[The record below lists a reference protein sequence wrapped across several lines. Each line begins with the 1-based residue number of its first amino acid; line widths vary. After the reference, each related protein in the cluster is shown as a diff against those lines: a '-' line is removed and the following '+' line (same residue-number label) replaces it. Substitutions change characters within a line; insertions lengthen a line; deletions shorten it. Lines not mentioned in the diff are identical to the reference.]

1 MRDER
6 GSDEE
11 RRDERRKDDC
21 GYGTPVVALP
31 PSGFSHLSSL
41 HRSLSYLFIAVFEPG
56 EASGTCVY
64 GKNS

>member
-1 MRDER
+1 MREAPMKRGETRDE
-6 GSDEE
+6 
-11 RRDERRKDDC
+11 KTIAVT
-21 GYGTPVVALP
+21 GTPVVALP